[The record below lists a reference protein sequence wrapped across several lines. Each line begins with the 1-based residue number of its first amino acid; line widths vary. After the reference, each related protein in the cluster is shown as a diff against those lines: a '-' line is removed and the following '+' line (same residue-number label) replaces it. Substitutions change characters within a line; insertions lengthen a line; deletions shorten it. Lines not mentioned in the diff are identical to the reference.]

1 MTGTDVFSEA
11 KRSAVMRRVKGKD
24 TSPELKVRKALTR
37 LGARYRLHRKDLPG
51 KPDIVLPGRKLAL
64 FVHGC
69 FWHGHDCARGARVP
83 KQNRDYW
90 VGKVARNRARDTAS
104 REALVALGWRVET
117 IWECDLKDAAALEAR
132 LSERCSTPLSRALR
146 RVEAAHAVRPGRHLR
161 SRRHRRPNSRW
172 KKPGARSPRTAL
184 AAGCPSRRSLTKSGS
199 LRPNSN
205 PHKLL
210 ATSGGTSKT

>member
-1 MTGTDVFSEA
+1 VDGERSTDVYSSE

-51 KPDIVLPGRKLAL
+51 KPDIVLPGRRLAL

-90 VGKVARNRARDTAS
+90 VGKVDRNRARDAVS
-104 REALVALGWRVET
+104 RDALAALGWRVET
-117 IWECDLKDAAALEAR
+117 IWECDLKDQVRLEAR
-132 LSERCSTPLSRALR
+132 LRSLLIASLPKATKHALTAGRRAAGRSRAPG
-146 RVEAAHAVRPGRHLR
+146 RPGQR
-161 SRRHRRPNSRW
+161 S
-172 KKPGARSPRTAL
+172 
-184 AAGCPSRRSLTKSGS
+184 
-199 LRPNSN
+199 
-205 PHKLL
+205 
-210 ATSGGTSKT
+210 